1 MTRCSVSYCGV
12 LYGTQNKPV
21 KEREMR
27 AEWKNEYRISILF
40 MGETIPGEWE
50 PYDEEQFLL
59 DCKVFAKRRMY
70 FEVEWR

>member
-1 MTRCSVSYCGV
+1 
-12 LYGTQNKPV
+12 
-21 KEREMR
+21 MR